1 MNFLTLSLTEIS
13 KLIQERQ
20 VSPVELTVACLER
33 INRLNP
39 KLNAF
44 ITILQNEAIEQAKQL
59 EQELVNGHSRGP
71 LHGVPIGLKDLI
83 STTGI
88 RTTMGSQIYKDHVPE
103 EANATVVDHLSLAGA
118 IILGKLNTHE
128 FAYGP
133 SGDVSYFGP
142 VRNPYDQTRMSG
154 GSSSGSGVA
163 VSTGMAFA
171 ALGTDTGGSIR
182 IPSSACGIIGMKPTF
197 GRVSKHG
204 VFPLGYTLDHVGPM
218 TRTIQDNAIM
228 LNHLVGFDARDPY
241 SLNEPK
247 EDFTRLIGRSV
258 KDMVVGV
265 PDSFYFEHLNDAVRK
280 SIEEAIQAFEQLG
293 MNMRPVS
300 IDLSQASWA
309 QLMTVRGEAYA
320 IHLDHLDTH
329 ADKFQPEVL
338 SRLELSKDTPAYE
351 YVKAQQL
358 RKEIHQSFLNALEQV
373 DVLIAPVLPILPPVI
388 GERETDIH
396 GYKEPT
402 FASLLRLN
410 GPTNLTGLPSL
421 ALPSGF
427 SASGLPI
434 GMQLIGKPLDE
445 AKLYQIGYAFEQD
458 QKLSTLKWEI

>member
-1 MNFLTLSLTEIS
+1 MNFLSLSLAEIS
-13 KLIQERQ
+13 KFIQEKQ
-20 VSPVELTVACLER
+20 VSPVELTSACLER

-44 ITILQNEAIEQAKQL
+44 ITILEDEALDQAKKL
-59 EQELVNGHSRGP
+59 EQELLDGHLRGP
-71 LHGVPIGLKDLI
+71 LHGIPIGLKDLI
-83 STTGI
+83 NTSGI
-88 RTTMGSQIYKDHVPE
+88 RTTMGSQIYKDYIPE
-103 EANATVVDHLSLAGA
+103 TNATVVDYLRKAGA
-118 IILGKLNTHE
+118 VITGKLNTHE

-133 SGDVSYFGP
+133 SGDVSFFGP
-142 VRNPYDQTRMSG
+142 VRNPYDPTRMTG
-154 GSSSGSGVA
+154 GSSSGSGAA
-163 VSTGMAFA
+163 VSTAMAFA

-197 GRVSKHG
+197 GRVSKYG

-218 TRTIQDNAIM
+218 TRTTEDNAIM

-258 KDMVVGV
+258 KDMVIGV
-265 PDSFYFEHLNDAVRK
+265 PDRFYYEHIDDSVRK
-280 SIEEAIQAFEQLG
+280 SIEEAIRAFENLG
-293 MNMRPVS
+293 MKIQPVS

-320 IHLDHLDTH
+320 IHLEHLDR
-329 ADKFQPEVL
+329 ADQFQPEVR

-358 RKEIHQSFLNALEQV
+358 RHEIRQSFLTALEQV
-373 DVLIAPVLPILPPVI
+373 DVLIAPALPILPPVI

-434 GMQLIGKPLDE
+434 GMQLIGKPLHE

-458 QKLSTLKWEI
+458 QKISTLKWDV

>member
-1 MNFLTLSLTEIS
+1 MNFLTLSITEIS
-13 KLIQERQ
+13 NLIQQKQ
-20 VSPVELTVACLER
+20 VSPVEVTSACIER

-44 ITILQNEAIEQAKQL
+44 ITISEEKALDQARRL
-59 EQELVNGHSRGP
+59 EQELMDGHSRSP
-71 LHGVPIGLKDLI
+71 LHGIPIGLKDLI
-83 STTGI
+83 NTSGI
-88 RTTMGSQIYKDHVPE
+88 RTTMGSKIYKDHVPE
-103 EANATVVDHLSLAGA
+103 TNATVVDHLSEAGA
-118 IILGKLNTHE
+118 IFIGKLNTHE

-133 SGDVSYFGP
+133 SGDVSFFGP
-142 VRNPYDQTRMSG
+142 VRNPYDSNRMSG

-163 VSTGMAFA
+163 VATAMAFG

-197 GRVSKHG
+197 GRVSKRG

-218 TRTIQDNAIM
+218 TRTIEDNAMM
-228 LNHLVGFDARDPY
+228 LNYLAGFDVLDPY

-247 EDFTRLIGRSV
+247 EDFTRLLGQSV

-265 PDSFYFEHLNDAVRK
+265 PDSFYYEHINDSVRH
-280 SIEEAIQAFEQLG
+280 SIEQAIQALKGLG
-293 MNMRPVS
+293 MNIRPVS
-300 IDLSQASWA
+300 IDLSRAPWA

-320 IHLDHLDTH
+320 VHLEHIETHKDH
-329 ADKFQPEVL
+329 FQPEVL

-358 RKEIHQSFLNALEQV
+358 RYEIRQSFLNALEQV
-373 DVLIAPVLPILPPVI
+373 DVLIAPALPILPPPV

-421 ALPSGF
+421 AMPSGF
-427 SASGLPI
+427 SKNGLPI

-445 AKLYQIGYAFEQD
+445 AKIYQIGYAFEQD
-458 QKLSTLKWEI
+458 QKISTLKWDV